1 MSAPLRYGIL
11 LGCLLLLGL
20 FMPATWKLLRP
31 RSKAVHAGSE
41 TALHL
46 GVQPGVPSPM
56 GLRVSPLAPA
66 RGQMQGEASDPS
78 ATLALHS
85 IPMAESATT
94 PLDPAEAVISPA
106 LLSGR

>member
-1 MSAPLRYGIL
+1 MSALLRYGIL

-20 FMPATWKLLRP
+20 FLPATWELLRP
-31 RSKAVHAGSE
+31 RSTAVPVLGK
-41 TALHL
+41 TAPHS
-46 GVQPGVPSPM
+46 GVLSGIPSPM

-66 RGQMQGEASDPS
+66 GSQVQGEAFDPS
-78 ATLALHS
+78 AILALHS
-85 IPMAESATT
+85 IPMAETATT